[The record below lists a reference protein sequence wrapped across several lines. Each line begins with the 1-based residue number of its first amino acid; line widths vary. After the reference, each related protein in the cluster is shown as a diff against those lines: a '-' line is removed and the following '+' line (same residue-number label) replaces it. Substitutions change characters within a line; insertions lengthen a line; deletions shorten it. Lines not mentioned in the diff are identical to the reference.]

1 MTNVFKLIYFLLL
14 SLQQETILTTLKVKR
29 AHHTNS
35 HWSCCRSRMTRGITL
50 LSEARGT
57 SADRRDGIQLPKHS
71 HLVLPELPWGSHSK
85 LHWAAGLQGEPELLP
100 YKTAGGA
107 QAGLKCQGWYQKWY
121 LTLVFRQLN
130 LPLLLEYSL
139 FWPAW
144 SAWGLQLTF
153 HSIHTWKLAFFFSR
167 DFSKNKS
174 SSSTQRICFPSYTAG
189 KGLKRLSDSFLL
201 LFFPCFTEMMGCAS
215 WLLTPHWP
223 HWQSAGESLL

>member
-85 LHWAAGLQGEPELLP
+85 LHWAGSSAAGLQGEPELLP

-153 HSIHTWKLAFFFSR
+153 HSIHTWKLAFFFPEISAKTNQAQALR
-167 DFSKNKS
+167 EFVSPV
-174 SSSTQRICFPSYTAG
+174 TQLG
-189 KGLKRLSDSFLL
+189 KD
-201 LFFPCFTEMMGCAS
+201 
-215 WLLTPHWP
+215 
-223 HWQSAGESLL
+223 